1 VCLERWTDTLVYVKN
16 VGENVTVDDLKQI
29 FPEAEDVVIAKP
41 DSRPKKD
48 SDKKTRLVHPH
59 A

>member
-1 VCLERWTDTLVYVKN
+1 
-16 VGENVTVDDLKQI
+16 VTVDDLKQI

-48 SDKKTRLVHPH
+48 SDKKTRSVHPH

>member
-48 SDKKTRLVHPH
+48 SDKKTRSVHPH